1 MVLFLVLLV
10 LLCRSVSSGSRHR
23 QGCSTRDVEDY
34 LYDIAERNKRLRKK

>member
-1 MVLFLVLLV
+1 MLFLVLLGLV
-10 LLCRSVSSGSRHR
+10 CRSVGSGSRHQ